1 MKIFYLHNFQNEREM
16 EATEYIAGYIKHKI
30 ERKFPAQSVYKLTC
44 FVLIRFLEHFFSLI
58 NLFMIIKIQLF
69 LVYEAGEGVS
79 YIYLMNE

>member
-1 MKIFYLHNFQNEREM
+1 M
-16 EATEYIAGYIKHKI
+16 EATKYIAGYIKHKI

-58 NLFMIIKIQLF
+58 KLFMIINIQLF

-79 YIYLMNE
+79 YITFDE